1 MHFMTKFGLLGR
13 RRTVSA
19 NELNPLNPQGWKMA
33 APGAGV
39 IVCQLLG
46 LREIRFLAS
55 LRAKSVGEGHGIT
68 GGGFVECN
76 KLYKEPVGTI
86 AQTADEAHR
95 EAREENA
102 DFDKVI
108 SVDEFLKRAQPI
120 ALFNVRTSDLNGVH
134 AVTMYSLCVKD
145 DAEWERFVL
154 LEPGVDE
161 SGKIERIGPLLE
173 YTMRWTSDISLR
185 EPEKAVTFTGVDG
198 EQLPFDCFFHAH
210 EVRAIASIAW
220 HAENERLWL

>member
-19 NELNPLNPQGWKMA
+19 NELNPQGWKMA

-39 IVCQLLG
+39 IVSQLLG
-46 LREIRFLAS
+46 PREIRFLAS
-55 LRAKSVGEGHGIT
+55 LRTKGVGEGHGIT

-76 KLYKEPVGTI
+76 ALYAKSVGTI
-86 AQTADEAHR
+86 VQTADEAHR

-108 SVDEFLKRAQPI
+108 SVDEFLNRAQPI
-120 ALFNVRTSDLNGVH
+120 ALFNVRTGDANGVH
-134 AVTMYSLCVKD
+134 SVTMYALCVND
-145 DAEWERFVL
+145 DSEWERFAS

-161 SGKIERIGPLLE
+161 FGKIERVGPLLE
-173 YTMRWTSDISLR
+173 YIMRWTSDISRR

-198 EQLPFDCFFHAH
+198 KPLPFDCFFHSH
-210 EVRAIASIAW
+210 EVQAIASIAW